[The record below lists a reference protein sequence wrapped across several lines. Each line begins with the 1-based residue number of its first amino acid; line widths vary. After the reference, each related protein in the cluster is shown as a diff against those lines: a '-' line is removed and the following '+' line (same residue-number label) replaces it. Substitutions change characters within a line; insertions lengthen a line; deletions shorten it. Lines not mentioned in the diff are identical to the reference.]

1 MQTFKITQMKKLI
14 YSLLLVM
21 TVVTVVQCQSMA
33 KGKTAP
39 SSKTFVLVHGAWQA
53 PYVWQTVKSE
63 LKKKG
68 CSVIVVELP
77 GHGADTTFPAKI
89 SMDAYR
95 DKVIS
100 AISPV
105 KGKVILVGHSMAG
118 MVISAVAE
126 AIPDRIEK
134 LVYLG
139 AYVPAN
145 GQSLLALASVD
156 KESMLGP
163 NLIPSADKLTLDVKK
178 ENLINIF
185 CADGSD
191 NIKSELLANYRA
203 EPAIPFTNAVTLT
216 GDNFGKADK
225 YYIYTLQDHAI
236 GGSLQKQMVAAAG
249 ISKTYSLDSSHC
261 PFLSMPSPVTAVL
274 LKIAAN

>member
-1 MQTFKITQMKKLI
+1 MQTIKIKQMKKFI
-14 YSLLLVM
+14 YSLLLVI
-21 TVVTVVQCQSMA
+21 TAVAAVTFQSMA

-53 PYVWQTVKSE
+53 PYVWDAVKSQ
-63 LKKKG
+63 LKNKG
-68 CSVIVVELP
+68 YSVIVIELP
-77 GHGADTTFPAKI
+77 GHGADTTFAAKI
-89 SMDAYR
+89 NMDAYS
-95 DKVIS
+95 DKVIA
-100 AISPV
+100 AINTV

-126 AIPDRIEK
+126 AVPDRIEK

-145 GQSLLALASVD
+145 GQSLLALASTD
-156 KESMLGP
+156 KESILGP

-191 NIKSELLANYRA
+191 SVKSKLLAEYRS

-216 GDNFGKADK
+216 NDHFGKANK

-236 GGSLQKQMVAAAG
+236 GITLQKQMVAAGG
-249 ISKTYSLDSSHC
+249 ITKTYSLDSGHC
-261 PFLSMPSPVTAVL
+261 PFLSMPSQVTAVL
-274 LKIAAN
+274 LEIGAN